1 MNQAS
6 ATIDKPITKIDLPS
20 DQDSSGRTLG
30 QEEIDMVSKAI
41 LSGTLTSTKGE
52 FTKSLESKFADMVGA
67 RFCYATSS
75 GTSALHVAYSC
86 LGLEPGDEV
95 ITTSITDMGA
105 LSPILF
111 QGGIPVFADVDP
123 HSYNVTAETIAERIT
138 PRTKGIIVTHLFG
151 IPCEMDEIMELARE
165 HDLM

>member
-1 MNQAS
+1 MNQATAIIERPKFHS
-6 ATIDKPITKIDLPS
+6 SLPS

-52 FTKSLESKFADMVGA
+52 FTKSLESAFADQIGA
-67 RFCYATSS
+67 KFCYATSS

-123 HSYNVTAETIAERIT
+123 HSYNVTAETIAARIT
-138 PRTKGIIVTHLFG
+138 QHTKAIIVTHLFG
-151 IPCEMDEIMELARE
+151 A
-165 HDLM
+165 